1 VATLAQLY
9 DALKNADAAGATDDA
24 RTIADEIY
32 RRKSMITKPEGPGL
46 GANVAA
52 ATKDVA
58 YGVAGAPVDIGRTII
73 NTLTQPDNPV
83 SRAATGI
90 PGLGPVISAAQQ
102 GSRALNV
109 PAIPEDTIGS
119 SRWLAQ
125 QGEKIGIV
133 DPAKVEAVTPVEKIV
148 RAGTEAALYTAAPEM
163 LLGRLKQLGIVGD
176 QAARI
181 AESIVG
187 DAKSG
192 AAITRNAVTGGA
204 AGAGAEAAQDAVPEQ
219 YRPLAAILGSL
230 VGGTFGTLAETSARR
245 VGNALTQKTG
255 ESLDPMRGTAGVER
269 TTARRLAAGLDATP
283 SETIAAIDATG
294 PAPSGAPR
302 TLAEVTGDR
311 GAATMQAAARRADA
325 KPFED
330 LAAAQAK
337 AQAAALKRIQR
348 TGGAEDMAPAL
359 EAHGK
364 RVDDLLT
371 KIDDTVQ
378 ARGQQVAADLSTGR
392 LDEATAGEQLR
403 TMLADQREATRR
415 IESTLYK
422 AVDPDKTLISSSD
435 NLLKAHE
442 KLTAEMSDLAKPL
455 TGEPK
460 DIIDTVAALPDK
472 VPYSDLVALKS
483 RITTAM
489 RNERVSSGKSDT
501 WRQLS
506 LLSTAVRQDLNN
518 PLKVLAK
525 EQARAVKAGEL
536 APEDTW
542 VAKIRAINDE
552 LDQHAATFGTADG
565 GAGTA
570 RAGPP
575 PTGAGHPG
583 ADRAAGVEPAG
594 TASSAGVPPASEPPL
609 SAAPAAPA
617 VPAAPAA
624 PADIIDTDAA
634 QRLARANEATIAR
647 VNAFDTGLHK
657 RILARPSE
665 VNPYTMPAEQIP
677 SKIFAKGTA
686 GGENVTN
693 YRSAVGDVEALPV
706 LEAHAIDDV
715 TRVAARPDGTLDP
728 KRLAKWRSD
737 HSEALRAFPALDA
750 RVANATAA
758 TEAAGRVAAVRRA
771 KVQETQKSIAA
782 SLAGVRD
789 PAEITARVGG
799 IFGRADAVTQMQRLR
814 QAMRGNPDALAGL
827 RRSVVDH
834 IESVAVQDAKDLT
847 GDTVNGAKLAAFV
860 RDNADTLKAAGF
872 SAPEIEHMAALGDEA
887 ARAAEVMRSARPGPS
902 KESAFIQDLL
912 KLGTEAHSSPTSL
925 FLNIATR
932 SAVHSVLPTVLGGPL
947 AGATAFLGAALVNR
961 LRAKGLQTVDELFHE
976 ALLDPELAKRLLAK
990 VNTRNVRPVVNAFRQ
1005 QVMRSTLGGALA
1017 AESTPGGRPDPMGIR

>member
-1 VATLAQLY
+1 MATLAQLY
-9 DALKNADAAGATDDA
+9 DALKNADAAGAADDA

-83 SRAATGI
+83 SRAATSI

-109 PAIPEDTIGS
+109 PAIPENTIGS

-181 AESIVG
+181 AGSIVG
-187 DAKSG
+187 DARSG

-204 AGAGAEAAQDAVPEQ
+204 AGATAEAAQDAVPEQ
-219 YRPLAAILGSL
+219 YRPLAAVLGSL

-255 ESLDPMRGTAGVER
+255 EFLDPMRGTAGVER
-269 TTARRLAAGLDATP
+269 TAARRLAAGLDATP
-283 SETIAAIDATG
+283 SETIAAIDAAG

-348 TGGAEDMAPAL
+348 TGGAEDMVPAL

-371 KIDDTVQ
+371 RIDDTVQ
-378 ARGQQVAADLSTGR
+378 ARGQQVAADLSAGR

-565 GAGTA
+565 GVGTA

-583 ADRAAGVEPAG
+583 ADRAAGIEPAG
-594 TASSAGVPPASEPPL
+594 TASGAGVPPAGEPAL
-609 SAAPAAPA
+609 GAAPAT
-617 VPAAPAA
+617 

-693 YRSAVGDVEALPV
+693 YRSAVGDVAALPV

-789 PAEITARVGG
+789 PAEITARVGS
-799 IFGRADAVTQMQRLR
+799 IFNRADAVTQMQRLR

-990 VNTRNVRPVVNAFRQ
+990 VNKRNVRPVVNAFRQ